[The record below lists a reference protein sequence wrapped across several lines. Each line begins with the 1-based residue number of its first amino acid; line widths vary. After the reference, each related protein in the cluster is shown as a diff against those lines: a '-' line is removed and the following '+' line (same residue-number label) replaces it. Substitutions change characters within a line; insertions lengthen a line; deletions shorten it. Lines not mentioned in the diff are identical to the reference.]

1 MCGIVGLHLRDPGL
15 YPRLGELLSGMLC
28 EMEDRG
34 ADSAGVAVY
43 GDPRWTPAGRGAVSL
58 LDIDGTPDEVAAAV
72 GGTLGAEVTVQVLDT
87 TYLLTAEVD
96 SETLLT
102 VARAALPGALVAG
115 FGADLAVLKG
125 VGHPRGLVGA
135 WGLAEAEG
143 WQGVGH
149 TRMATES
156 AVTTSGCHP
165 YAVGP
170 DQCLVHN
177 GSFSNH
183 ATIRRRLRAEGVAFD
198 SENDTEVGARFVA
211 HQLAQGRDVEVALK
225 ELCATFDGFYT
236 LLVSNHDSF
245 AVVRDAIACKP
256 AVIAETDEWVAMASE
271 YRALAHLPG
280 VGEARIW
287 EPEPEVVYV
296 WSRLDRP
303 RPARAAEGAL

>member
-1 MCGIVGLHLRDPGL
+1 MCGIVGLHLRDPDL
-15 YPRLGELLSGMLC
+15 YPRLGELLTGMLC

-43 GDPRWTPAGRGAVSL
+43 GDPTWTPAGQGAVSL
-58 LDIDGTPDEVAAAV
+58 LDVSGSPGDVADAV
-72 GGTLGAEVTVQVLDT
+72 GSALGTEVDVRVLDT
-87 TYLLTAEVD
+87 TYLVTSEVD
-96 SETLLT
+96 SEKLLGAAK
-102 VARAALPGALVAG
+102 VALPRALVGG
-115 FGADLAVLKG
+115 FGADFAVLKG
-125 VGHPRGLVGA
+125 VGHPRALA
-135 WGLAEAEG
+135 ASWGLAGAQG

-156 AVTTSGCHP
+156 AVTPAGCHP

-177 GSFSNH
+177 GSFANH
-183 ATIRRRLRAEGVAFD
+183 ATIRRALQADGIAFD

-211 HQLAQGRDVEVALK
+211 HQLAQGRDVETALK

-256 AVIAETDEWVAMASE
+256 AVIAETDDWVAMASE
-271 YRALAHLPG
+271 FRALAHLPG
-280 VGEARIW
+280 VGSARIW
-287 EPEPEVVYV
+287 EPEPEVIYA
-296 WSRLDRP
+296 WTR
-303 RPARAAEGAL
+303 